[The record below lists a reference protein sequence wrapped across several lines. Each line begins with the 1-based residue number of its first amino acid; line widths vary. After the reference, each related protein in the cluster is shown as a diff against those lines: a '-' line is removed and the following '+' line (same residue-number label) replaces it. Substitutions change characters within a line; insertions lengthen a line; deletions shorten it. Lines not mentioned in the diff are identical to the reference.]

1 MPFPNEHA
9 ARLKDPG
16 KYKRFRRQK
25 NKGGQGVDF
34 IFGVTPEGKAEIQA
48 VRFAKTKFTVPEAKA
63 WLKKHKMTP
72 KMFEPAA
79 EKKGDSSDEYITEE
93 YRYDKGE
100 IRNAHFDEDGFLVVD
115 AVVTRT
121 GVFNYR
127 NSDGT
132 LRRELRHPDDI
143 LKQDS
148 LRTMRML
155 PITLLHP
162 REKKVDSMNATRLT
176 KGFTG
181 EDIRVDGKYVKS
193 RLKICDQEAIDA
205 VIGGMQELSLGYIVA
220 LVEEDGEY
228 DNERYDFRQTEV
240 VYNHLA
246 IVPSARA
253 GSEARI
259 VLDEKDAVQCL
270 TSDKKDCSGACDG
283 ECKCQNSQE
292 FVGEVEIEYD
302 TSRNDSDN
310 DNNNNHHP
318 STNSKENRMKKINI
332 DGIEYDAAP
341 EVANKLTKE
350 TERADTAENALK
362 TANEEKTKIQANL
375 DEANEKIKKAEERD
389 DAAEIKKA
397 VKARLD
403 LVAQVTPHLDEET
416 VKKVADMSDKD
427 LKIAV
432 IKKHYPEANLD
443 DKDDVYIDAR
453 FDGAIELNP
462 ERKDENTA
470 SQRQQM
476 NGGDKSKNRGD
487 NRDEPDQ
494 EKSRQDMEDN
504 LKNAWKNDTKKT
516 GTDD

>member
-16 KYKRFRRQK
+16 KFKRFRRQK

-34 IFGVTPEGKAEIQA
+34 IFGVTPEGKTEVQA
-48 VRFAKTKFTVPEAKA
+48 VRFAKTKFTVPEAKK
-63 WLKKHKMTP
+63 WLKEHKM
-72 KMFEPAA
+72 KSIMFEPAA
-79 EKKGDSSDEYITEE
+79 EKRGDDDEYITEE

-100 IRNAHFDEDGFLVVD
+100 IRSAHFDDDGFLVVD
-115 AVVTRT
+115 AIVTRT

-127 NSDGT
+127 NGDGT

-143 LKQDS
+143 LKQES

-162 REKKVDSMNATRLT
+162 QEKKVDSINATRLT

-181 EDIRVDGKYVKS
+181 EDIRVDGKFVRA
-193 RLKICDQEAIDA
+193 RLKICDQQAIDS

-259 VLDEKDAVQCL
+259 VLDENDAVQCM
-270 TSDKKDCSGACDG
+270 TEDREDCSGACDG
-283 ECKCQNSQE
+283 ECKCSNSQE
-292 FVGEVEIEYD
+292 FVGEVEVEYD
-302 TSRNDSDN
+302 TERTDSNN
-310 DNNNNHHP
+310 DNNNHHQP
-318 STNSKENRMKKINI
+318 TNSKENRMKKINI

-350 TERADTAENALK
+350 TERADTAEKALN

-375 DEANEKIKKAEERD
+375 DEANDKIKKAEERD
-389 DAAEIKKA
+389 DAAEVKKA

-403 LVAQVTPHLDEET
+403 LVAKVTPHLDEET

-427 LKIAV
+427 LKVAV

-443 DKDDVYIDAR
+443 DKDEVYIDAR
-453 FDGAIELNP
+453 FDGAIELDP

-470 SQRQQM
+470 SQRQTLS
-476 NGGDKSKNRGD
+476 GDNKNRTD
-487 NRDEPDQ
+487 NREEPDQ
-494 EKSRQDMEDN
+494 EKSRKDMEDN
-504 LKNAWKNDTKKT
+504 LKDAWKTDQNKKT